1 MVIAADLGLE
11 KHVSNVSA
19 TCFRHLRQLRLIRVD
34 VNSVFVFKACL
45 DRFWM
50 NQDVKYDFTA
60 DLTGTGDRS
69 VNVITET

>member
-1 MVIAADLGLE
+1 MGGQFVLASPTPNLE
-11 KHVSNVSA
+11 WG
-19 TCFRHLRQLRLIRVD
+19 T
-34 VNSVFVFKACL
+34 L